1 MGVDRMGKD
10 EWAGL
15 PGRLAVCLRSRKP
28 VLQSKGIPA
37 GRLLVIG
44 AGNAG
49 PLGNDVIVS
58 TAAVREEL
66 GSRLTSVYAPVA
78 LATFGSGSA
87 QVAVRV
93 VAADGSGAYLR
104 SFRADASSRRAAGA
118 LLRNRDL
125 RVSPAG
131 RRELA
136 AGQAGTR
143 LLSAIGALATPYHVD
158 ITGFGAP
165 AAGASPGV
173 PVRSAGIS
181 PTLPRRGRDA
191 ATLNSVKRF
200 LLAQQAPFRP
210 ADVTTVRL
218 ARGQPCRMSKFPVP
232 SPLGLLG
239 ALN

>member
-1 MGVDRMGKD
+1 MGKN

-15 PGRLAVCLRSRKP
+15 PGRLAACPRSRKP
-28 VLQSKGIPA
+28 V
-37 GRLLVIG
+37 
-44 AGNAG
+44 
-49 PLGNDVIVS
+49 
-58 TAAVREEL
+58 
-66 GSRLTSVYAPVA
+66 
-78 LATFGSGSA
+78 
-87 QVAVRV
+87 
-93 VAADGSGAYLR
+93 
-104 SFRADASSRRAAGA
+104 
-118 LLRNRDL
+118 L

-136 AGQAGTR
+136 AGQADTR

-158 ITGFGAP
+158 IAGFGVP

-173 PVRSAGIS
+173 PLRSADIS
-181 PTLPRRGRDA
+181 LTRPRRGRDA

-200 LLAQQAPFRP
+200 PLAQQAPFRP

-218 ARGQPCRMSKFPVP
+218 ASGQTVLHVEFTGP